1 MNYSKIIFGICI
13 LLLLDFLWISLFMNN
28 KYKILVE
35 NIQKEKFTLNIYS
48 AVMAYLFMVVGLI
61 MIVIKYKLSYID
73 TFIFGIV
80 IYGVYDFT
88 CGAIFKNWDFK
99 LAILDILWG
108 GFLFTITN
116 YLINLIIF

>member
-1 MNYSKIIFGICI
+1 MNYSKIIIGICI

-35 NIQKEKFTLNIYS
+35 NIQKEKFVLNVYS
-48 AVMAYLFMVVGLI
+48 AIIAYIFMVIGLI

-80 IYGVYDFT
+80 VYGVYDFT

-108 GFLFTITN
+108 GLLFTITN
-116 YLINLIIF
+116 YLINLNIF